1 MLPDADRSR
10 TQVLQQGHVLL
21 LSAMSPTSMQPAGAA
36 LGGRLILRRVSV
48 VSTNC

>member
-21 LSAMSPTSMQPAGAA
+21 SAMSPTSMQRAGAA

-48 VSTNC
+48 ASTSC